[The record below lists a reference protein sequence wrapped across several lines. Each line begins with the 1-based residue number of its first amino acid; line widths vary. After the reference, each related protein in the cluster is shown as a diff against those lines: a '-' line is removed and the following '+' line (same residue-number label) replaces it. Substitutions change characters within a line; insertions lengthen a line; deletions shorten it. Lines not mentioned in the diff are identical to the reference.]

1 MMLVSIVLAY
11 IFTLKLCVQKNM
23 QCHAHFKVCSSFHL
37 CFVLFAQRSDRML
50 LSMHKMYNLHESNV
64 FDILFVDK
72 GLITLT
78 FSYMKS
84 FFMISY
90 MKTTLFFYISH
101 VCLQLGLACNPSI
114 TCIIFIQHPTCCFT
128 LVQACVNVMFVYMLL
143 DCMQE
148 ILLDFLEYFIVDWEN
163 IQMINGELQEFV

>member
-90 MKTTLFFYISH
+90 MKTTLFFLHQSRLPSVGIGMQSLDNLYYIYSTSNLLLH
-101 VCLQLGLACNPSI
+101 TSVGVC
-114 TCIIFIQHPTCCFT
+114 
-128 LVQACVNVMFVYMLL
+128 
-143 DCMQE
+143 
-148 ILLDFLEYFIVDWEN
+148 
-163 IQMINGELQEFV
+163 